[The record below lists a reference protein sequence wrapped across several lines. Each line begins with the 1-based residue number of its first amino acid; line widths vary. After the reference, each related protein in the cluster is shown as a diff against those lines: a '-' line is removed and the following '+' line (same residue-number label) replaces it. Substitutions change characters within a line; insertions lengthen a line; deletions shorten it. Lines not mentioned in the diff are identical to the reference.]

1 MDGILKSVGG
11 AWSSL
16 TEKYPQLT
24 QLEER
29 VVTLLPR
36 LSPEHVIQLGPKRY
50 RVIRTL
56 GEGGYSTVYLV
67 RELSERSGDLGTAPA
82 EPPGPDLALKQI
94 FLAGPEEEQRAA
106 AEVRLLQ
113 SLAHPN
119 IIRLLESTVA
129 DVDTPSGLRRA
140 ALLLFP
146 AYQHGS
152 AWDAVQRAAAP
163 PPLRTVLSI
172 FIQLCAALEA
182 VHAAGL
188 SHRDVKPQNL
198 LMEAR
203 PGATPRTVLMDLGSA
218 GPAAV
223 PVRDRGHAL
232 ELQEEAEAHCTAP
245 YRAPEL
251 WEVVPGT
258 VLTEKVDVWA
268 AGCVLYCLAYRESP
282 FERATG
288 TTGGSLKLAILNG
301 GFSFPEEPRHLAC
314 LQPLVR
320 ACLEQDPSRRPSAA
334 EAKLMAQTLLEEA
347 ARDPVGGLQG
357 AGGPL
362 AHLTAR
368 ASPVAGLEGAGVAGP
383 GAL

>member
-1 MDGILKSVGG
+1 MDGFLKSVGG

-67 RELSERSGDLGTAPA
+67 RELSERTGDLGTAPA

-119 IIRLLESTVA
+119 IIRLLESTVT
-129 DVDTPSGLRRA
+129 DVDTPSGPRRA

-146 AYQHGS
+146 AYQARRPG
-152 AWDAVQRAAAP
+152 WGWAP

-223 PVRDRGHAL
+223 P
-232 ELQEEAEAHCTAP
+232 AHCTAP

-301 GFSFPEEPRHLAC
+301 GCTFPEEPKHLAC
-314 LQPLVR
+314 LQPLIR

-347 ARDPVGGLQG
+347 VRDPVGGLEG

-368 ASPVAGLEGAGVAGP
+368 ASPVAGLEGTGVAGP